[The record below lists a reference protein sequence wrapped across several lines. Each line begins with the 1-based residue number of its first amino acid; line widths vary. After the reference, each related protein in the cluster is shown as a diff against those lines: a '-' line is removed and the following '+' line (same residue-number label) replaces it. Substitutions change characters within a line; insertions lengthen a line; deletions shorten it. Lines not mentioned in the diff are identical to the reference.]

1 MLTRSQTP
9 VKPTRFSKRVSR
21 KIVRLSDEYHKYTSG
36 KYHGWSDTYDR
47 SYNLDRMY
55 DINMDSDEEDE
66 DQQTDYKN
74 HSYHRGTI
82 PRFIARIPDAPLKRR
97 KFTKEGYDT
106 SDGFVMNDEY
116 DVNWSDFENELD

>member
-9 VKPTRFSKRVSR
+9 VKPNRFSKRISR
-21 KIVRLSDEYHKYTSG
+21 KVVRLSDEYHKYTSG
-36 KYHGWSDTYDR
+36 KYHGWSDTY
-47 SYNLDRMY
+47 DRMY

-74 HSYHRGTI
+74 HSNHATI